1 MYKHYFYF
9 VPKRIELSRETI
21 DKLIGDYHSL
31 KSIRD
36 VGKVNSLGYKTV
48 WRVLRENN
56 IDTTFGVPRLEIDI
70 EMMKNYY
77 KEDEIFLPVVG
88 YETMYEIS
96 NYGRLK
102 RLETKIHVIESG
114 KDYYRT
120 HGNIILKPAIHKDTG
135 YCIDKLVSYPDGV
148 YTYKKVS
155 IHRLVAEAF
164 IPNNN
169 PDHIYVNHKD
179 RRRWNNFYGNLEWC
193 SPQDNIV
200 HSHITNIPENYY
212 SLE

>member
-1 MYKHYFYF
+1 M
-9 VPKRIELSRETI
+9 PKRIELSQETI

-102 RLETKIHVIESG
+102 RLETKIHVVESG

-120 HGNIILKPAIHKDTG
+120 HGNVILKPAIHKNAG

-169 PDHIYVNHKD
+169 PHHIYVNHKD

-193 SPQDNIV
+193 SPQDNIA
-200 HSHITNIPENYY
+200 HSHITDIPENYY
-212 SLE
+212 SLD